1 MKKIPIL
8 FLGLLGGLAAC
19 TRIPPAIA
27 PDKKIET
34 RIGELLQKM
43 ILEEKIGQM
52 CQLTA
57 GVVIDQSDPQHPV
70 LSEALLDTVIGR
82 YKVGSILNIP
92 FGVGQPRE
100 VWIRFINRIQ
110 QRSLDELGI
119 PCIYGVDQIHGASYT
134 QGATL
139 FPQGINMGASF
150 NRGLMRRCSEIS
162 AYETRACAIPWTFAP
177 VMDLGRDPRWP
188 RMWESYGEDTYVN
201 SQMAVASVLGFQGE
215 DPNRVDDRHVA
226 ACIKHFMA
234 YGVPVS
240 GKDRTPSSV
249 TRNVLREK
257 CFAPFMECIRAG
269 ALSLMVNSA
278 SNGGMPFHADR
289 ELLTGWVKEELNWDG
304 LIVTDWNDIYNLC
317 ERDHIAAS
325 P

>member
-1 MKKIPIL
+1 MCDPVD
-8 FLGLLGGLAAC
+8 FCPGHGSGA
-19 TRIPPAIA
+19 AIA
-27 PDKKIET
+27 
-34 RIGELLQKM
+34 L
-43 ILEEKIGQM
+43 
-52 CQLTA
+52 A
-57 GVVIDQSDPQHPV
+57 
-70 LSEALLDTVIGR
+70 
-82 YKVGSILNIP
+82 
-92 FGVGQPRE
+92 
-100 VWIRFINRIQ
+100 
-110 QRSLDELGI
+110 
-119 PCIYGVDQIHGASYT
+119 
-134 QGATL
+134 
-139 FPQGINMGASF
+139 
-150 NRGLMRRCSEIS
+150 
-162 AYETRACAIPWTFAP
+162 
-177 VMDLGRDPRWP
+177 

-215 DPNRVDDRHVA
+215 DSNRVDDRHVA

-257 CFAPFMECIRAG
+257 YFAPFMECIRAG

-289 ELLTGWVKEELNWDG
+289 ELLTGWIKEELDWDG

>member
-1 MKKIPIL
+1 
-8 FLGLLGGLAAC
+8 
-19 TRIPPAIA
+19 
-27 PDKKIET
+27 
-34 RIGELLQKM
+34 
-43 ILEEKIGQM
+43 M
-52 CQLTA
+52 C
-57 GVVIDQSDPQHPV
+57 
-70 LSEALLDTVIGR
+70 DTVDLCPGH
-82 YKVGSILNIP
+82 GS
-92 FGVGQPRE
+92 
-100 VWIRFINRIQ
+100 
-110 QRSLDELGI
+110 
-119 PCIYGVDQIHGASYT
+119 
-134 QGATL
+134 
-139 FPQGINMGASF
+139 
-150 NRGLMRRCSEIS
+150 
-162 AYETRACAIPWTFAP
+162 
-177 VMDLGRDPRWP
+177 GRDPRWP

-201 SQMAVASVLGFQGE
+201 SQMAVASVLGFQGD

-257 CFAPFMECIRAG
+257 YFAPFMECIRAG

-325 P
+325 VRMPCALRSMPVSTWLWYRRVGISVSISGNLSRRGRSPWSALTMR